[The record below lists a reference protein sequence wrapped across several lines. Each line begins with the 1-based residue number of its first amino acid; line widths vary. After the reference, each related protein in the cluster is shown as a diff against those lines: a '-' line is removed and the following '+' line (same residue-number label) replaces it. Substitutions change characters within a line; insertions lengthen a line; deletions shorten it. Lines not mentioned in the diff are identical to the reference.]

1 MNFFPEGH
9 PRMWEVTL
17 RTWNIMKYYYR
28 VYSLRYTRFGMILPQ
43 SNLWK
48 CQRNL
53 KFDFIRR
60 ARLKKLVNREVIE
73 PARVNYGWN

>member
-1 MNFFPEGH
+1 
-9 PRMWEVTL
+9 
-17 RTWNIMKYYYR
+17 
-28 VYSLRYTRFGMILPQ
+28 MILPQ